1 MAAALTATIGAAILK
16 PWSASSGEPEIAT
29 ASIASDPSAG
39 TQPGDARDRLRRAA
53 SSDSSA
59 IRAALRPARIAE
71 WPDLVADPDHLDGQ
85 PIVTDRD
92 LGGTKG
98 DGTCGGSARVTPF
111 DELIA
116 VAVPPGERIA
126 AVRMFAIDSIRRPD
140 VRIRLPADRP
150 GPLDGRT
157 LGGLTL
163 IGLPSGGIAARQ
175 YALIADT
182 TSAAGPGRLIY
193 TICVS

>member
-1 MAAALTATIGAAILK
+1 MIGAAILK
-16 PWSASSGEPEIAT
+16 PWSAPSGTPDVA
-29 ASIASDPSAG
+29 AALSAAPVIG
-39 TQPGDARDRLRRAA
+39 TEPGDTPDGTRPPVPSDRIT
-53 SSDSSA
+53 
-59 IRAALRPARIAE
+59 IRTALRPARIAE
-71 WPDLVADPDHLDGQ
+71 WPGLVADPDHLDGQ

-92 LGGTKG
+92 LGGSSG

-116 VAVPPGERIA
+116 VSAPAGERIA

-140 VRIRLPADRP
+140 IRVRLPVDRP

-182 TSAAGPGRLIY
+182 TSAAGPGRLTY
-193 TICVS
+193 TVCVG